1 MITFSKEVT
10 RQSTLILPLDL
21 GCTDDQNK
29 RIVASRV
36 HQLEDL
42 ELEKQKQEKSH
53 QVLGQIGDGKC
64 EVTSIAI
71 GKGDA
76 AFDIGEG
83 DVAFDIG
90 EGDAA
95 FDIGEGD
102 VAFDSVGNC
111 NPPKLE
117 SKNFNEPSLVKDR
130 DFTHNFIG

>member
-1 MITFSKEVT
+1 MITFSKEVA

-42 ELEKQKQEKSH
+42 ELEKQKQEKAH

-64 EVTSIAI
+64 EVTSIA
-71 GKGDA
+71 
-76 AFDIGEG
+76 
-83 DVAFDIG
+83 IG

-117 SKNFNEPSLVKDR
+117 SKNFNEPSPSKGKGIKSHTSQSGSAFPILLAILVI
-130 DFTHNFIG
+130 N

>member
-21 GCTDDQNK
+21 GCMDDQNK

-83 DVAFDIG
+83 D
-90 EGDAA
+90 AA

-117 SKNFNEPSLVKDR
+117 SKNFNEPSPVKDR